1 MVVVMMIARRAHTAT
16 HARWQMTA
24 LVKDRPGGE
33 KVIFIFIFVIVV
45 VVIVIIVVVV
55 VVMAGIIAFIVIRA
69 EEFLLLVGGIHVH
82 GVQNR
87 FGRCD
92 NGWVGVGSEV
102 APGVGGHGSSRGG
115 G

>member
-33 KVIFIFIFVIVV
+33 KVIFIFIFV
-45 VVIVIIVVVV
+45 IVVVV